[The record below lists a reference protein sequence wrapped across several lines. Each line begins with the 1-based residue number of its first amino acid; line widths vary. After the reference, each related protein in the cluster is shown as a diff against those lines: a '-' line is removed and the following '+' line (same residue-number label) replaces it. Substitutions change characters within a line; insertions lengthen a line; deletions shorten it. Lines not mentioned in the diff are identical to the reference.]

1 MAEIHAHY
9 TWTADLCV
17 AAYRVA
23 LRNSLQHKIRIA
35 IIVVLIVLGV
45 LIAVE
50 PSTGGIRGIGG
61 IGWII
66 ALAAAVLLATSRPAR
81 NWWIRKRFARRP
93 DADAP
98 MSVALGDDGLKFDM
112 PGIAKS
118 EAAWAS
124 VYKAVLSRDGLLLYS
139 NERMFHW
146 LPRDAFASADD
157 FAAARGL
164 IEANVSQ
171 TKSLK

>member
-17 AAYRVA
+17 DAYRVA

-35 IIVVLIVLGV
+35 IIVVLIALVV
-45 LIAVE
+45 LIAID
-50 PSTGGIRGIGG
+50 PSAGDMRGF
-61 IGWII
+61 GWIM
-66 ALAAAVLLATSRPAR
+66 ALAAAVVLATSRPAR
-81 NWWIRKRFARRP
+81 NWWIRRRFAKRP
-93 DADAP
+93 DANAS
-98 MSVALGDDGLKFDM
+98 MSVVFGDDGLKFDM

-124 VYKAVLSRDGLLLYS
+124 VYKALLSADGLLLYS

-146 LPRDAFASADD
+146 LPRDAFASAED
-157 FAAARGL
+157 FAAARAL
-164 IEANVSQ
+164 IEANVARV
-171 TKSLK
+171 KSAK

>member
-50 PSTGGIRGIGG
+50 PSTGGIRGMPCCR
-61 IGWII
+61 
-66 ALAAAVLLATSRPAR
+66 AT
-81 NWWIRKRFARRP
+81 
-93 DADAP
+93 
-98 MSVALGDDGLKFDM
+98 
-112 PGIAKS
+112 
-118 EAAWAS
+118 
-124 VYKAVLSRDGLLLYS
+124 GLLYHRAECLTH
-139 NERMFHW
+139 RW
-146 LPRDAFASADD
+146 GWPR
-157 FAAARGL
+157 
-164 IEANVSQ
+164 
-171 TKSLK
+171 

>member
-9 TWTADLCV
+9 TWTTDLCV
-17 AAYRVA
+17 AAYSVA
-23 LRNSLQHKIRIA
+23 LRNSFQHKIRIA
-35 IIVVLIVLGV
+35 IITVLIVLVV
-45 LIAVE
+45 LIAID
-50 PSTGGIRGIGG
+50 PSAGGIGG
-61 IGWII
+61 FGWIM
-66 ALAAAVLLATSRPAR
+66 ALAAAVVLATSRPAR
-81 NWWIRKRFARRP
+81 NWWIRRRFAKRP
-93 DADAP
+93 DANAP

-118 EAAWAS
+118 DAAWAS

-157 FAAARGL
+157 FAAARAL
-164 IEANVSQ
+164 VEANVARV
-171 TKSLK
+171 KSIN

>member
-17 AAYRVA
+17 AAYSVA
-23 LRNSLQHKIRIA
+23 LRNSFQHKIRIA
-35 IIVVLIVLGV
+35 IITVLIVLVV
-45 LIAVE
+45 LIAID
-50 PSTGGIRGIGG
+50 PSAGGIGG
-61 IGWII
+61 IGGFGWIM
-66 ALAAAVLLATSRPAR
+66 ALAAAVVLATSRPAR
-81 NWWIRKRFARRP
+81 NWWIRRRFAKRP
-93 DADAP
+93 DANAP

-118 EAAWAS
+118 DAAWAS

-157 FAAARGL
+157 FAAARAL
-164 IEANVSQ
+164 VEANVARV
-171 TKSLK
+171 KSIN